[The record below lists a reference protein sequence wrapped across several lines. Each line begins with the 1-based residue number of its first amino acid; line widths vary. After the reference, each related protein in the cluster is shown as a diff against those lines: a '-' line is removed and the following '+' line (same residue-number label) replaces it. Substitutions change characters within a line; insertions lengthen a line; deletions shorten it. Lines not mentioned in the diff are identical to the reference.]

1 VIELKVGPFK
11 PEYAGKLTGQCVIR
25 FFEICADC
33 EDSAVDAGFCFAVKK
48 RPVVELLEYEPL
60 IDTGDHLA
68 SLLACGVKAEVHQD
82 NERIE
87 GDKVPL
93 RPAPVTGRRLKSEK
107 LRSPTLGC
115 NARLLSSNLIGGAHR

>member
-1 VIELKVGPFK
+1 MRRLQWWL
-11 PEYAGKLTGQCVIR
+11 LTCQCVIR

-33 EDSAVDAGFCFAVKK
+33 EDSAVDAGFCFAVKE
-48 RPVVELLEYEPL
+48 RPFIELLEHEPF

-68 SLLACGVKAEVHQD
+68 SLLACGVETEVHQD

-93 RPAPVTGRRLKSEK
+93 RPAQVTGGK
-107 LRSPTLGC
+107 LLAS
-115 NARLLSSNLIGGAHR
+115 